1 MNALERLDALLNGTL
16 MIIGGVALFAL
27 MILATGNVI
36 LRIVQVPF
44 SGAYEIVS
52 FLGAV
57 VIASA
62 LGYTQRKKDHIVV
75 DILTDKYAPG
85 AKRAVNA
92 LSHLATCIFFAVV
105 TWQVFLW
112 GNTIRESGELSETLK
127 IVYHPFVYAVALG
140 FAAVTVASFLDILQT
155 LFKPRE
161 VDS

>member
-1 MNALERLDALLNGTL
+1 MDSLERLDALLNRTL
-16 MIIGGVALFAL
+16 MVIGGVSLIAL
-27 MILATGNVI
+27 MLLATGNVI

-75 DILTDKYAPG
+75 DILTDRYAPG
-85 AKRAVNA
+85 AKRAVDA
-92 LSHLATCIFFAVV
+92 LSQLVTSIFFAVV
-105 TWQVFLW
+105 TRQVFLW

-127 IVYHPFVYAVALG
+127 IVYHPFVYAVAVG
-140 FAAVTVASFLDILQT
+140 FAAITVASFLDALQT
-155 LFKPRE
+155 LFKRE
-161 VDS
+161 EADR